1 MTEITTETTEKG
13 SSETPKSNK
22 PSVTSNPNRTT
33 TANSQNNSPQGSVK
47 PTPSAKAIPP
57 RPKTQASALPAQTKS
72 TSTVPPPSLDPVWK
86 KRYLTFLSGRKFHDL
101 FAVVRGVWS
110 QNGLGSW
117 NQYGPGRQ
125 EVIRRKVME
134 RLHDD
139 AWVSHQLG
147 LIRSLD
153 RTWAFNAELRGLV
166 FRAAMEV
173 VITEDLNAARTV

>member
-1 MTEITTETTEKG
+1 
-13 SSETPKSNK
+13 
-22 PSVTSNPNRTT
+22 
-33 TANSQNNSPQGSVK
+33 
-47 PTPSAKAIPP
+47 
-57 RPKTQASALPAQTKS
+57 
-72 TSTVPPPSLDPVWK
+72 
-86 KRYLTFLSGRKFHDL
+86 
-101 FAVVRGVWS
+101 
-110 QNGLGSW
+110 
-117 NQYGPGRQ
+117 
-125 EVIRRKVME
+125 ME